1 MPDFMSD
8 FRTPAWLLGQT
19 RPQADLR
26 VSDADRQAV
35 ADQLS
40 KHFADG
46 RLDQAEFDERLSQA
60 MNAKTYRDLDG
71 LLTDLPPTETSGGGA
86 GLPPAHG
93 TVTGRAAGS
102 VPQRRIMRPLI
113 FIAMG
118 IIALSIAS
126 HAVAWAFG
134 GWVWIA
140 LIVLVVMAFAKRS
153 HRRAPSDRYPS

>member
-1 MPDFMSD
+1 LIIMSD

-19 RPQADLR
+19 PPQADLR
-26 VSDADRQAV
+26 VSDADRQSV

-60 MNAKTYRDLDG
+60 MNAKTHRDLDG
-71 LLTDLPPTETSGGGA
+71 LLTDLPSTGTGGGA
-86 GLPPAHG
+86 GQPPAGG

-140 LIVLVVMAFAKRS
+140 VIALIVLAFAKRS
-153 HRRAPSDRYPS
+153 HRRAPADRHPS

>member
-1 MPDFMSD
+1 MND
-8 FRTPAWLLGQT
+8 FRTPAWLLGPA

-26 VSDADRQAV
+26 VSDADRQSV

-40 KHFADG
+40 QHFADG

-71 LLTDLPPTETSGGGA
+71 LLTDLPATGTGGGP
-86 GLPPAHG
+86 GLPPAGGPVIGRG
-93 TVTGRAAGS
+93 TGS
-102 VPQRRIMRPLI
+102 VPQRRIARPLV
-113 FIAMG
+113 FIALA
-118 IIALSIAS
+118 IIALSVAS

-140 LIVLVVMAFAKRS
+140 LIALIVVAFAKRS
-153 HRRAPSDRYPS
+153 HRRAPSDRHPS

>member
-1 MPDFMSD
+1 MND
-8 FRTPAWLLGQT
+8 FRTPSWLLGQG

-26 VSDADRQAV
+26 VSDADRQSV

-71 LLTDLPPTETSGGGA
+71 LLTDLPSTQAGGSA
-86 GLPPAHG
+86 GLPPAG
-93 TVTGRAAGS
+93 GPVTSRATGS

-140 LIVLVVMAFAKRS
+140 VIALVVMAFAKRS
-153 HRRAPSDRYPS
+153 RRRAPSDRYPS

>member
-1 MPDFMSD
+1 MSD
-8 FRTPAWLLGQT
+8 FRTPSWLLGQG
-19 RPQADLR
+19 PAPADLR
-26 VSDADRQAV
+26 VSDAERQAV

-71 LLTDLPPTETSGGGA
+71 LLTDLPGTQTSGGGI
-86 GLPPAHG
+86 LPPVG
-93 TVTGRAAGS
+93 GGVTSRAQGS
-102 VPQRRIMRPLI
+102 VPQRRIVKPLA
-113 FIAMG
+113 FVVLA

-126 HAVAWAFG
+126 HAVFWAFG

-140 LIVLVVMAFAKRS
+140 AIVLIVLAFSKRS
-153 HRRAPSDRYPS
+153 RRHPSHDQNK